1 MSARK
6 ISEWIVRTL
15 AIAALFL
22 AFKPGDAMAAAS
34 TDDTDSINT
43 TSVDGTIMAAA
54 DIDIDVDQEEEVP
67 ALSE

>member
-6 ISEWIVRTL
+6 MGEWIVRTL

-22 AFKPGDAMAAAS
+22 AFKPGDAMAAVS
-34 TDDTDSINT
+34 TDGTDSINT
-43 TSVDGTIMAAA
+43 TSDDGTIAAVV
-54 DIDIDVDQEEEVP
+54 DIDVDQEEEVP